1 MLTIPKVKND
11 TLNSSNEELVRRQG
25 TLPMTNQSVRQG
37 TLPNLNGEPSTRSAR
52 QDIVKAHIIQ
62 QIDNLKTD
70 IQNLLDKK
78 NLIPKD
84 EMGDWTK
91 LKNEKM
97 NQLKVLTE
105 KLKEMNKK
113 ERLEIRKI
121 NEITKVSKAID
132 NLEYAAAKK
141 KNNSIAMDK
150 AKRDKELRNEARE
163 QYTNFQ
169 KMEKTYLEYDSDKLP
184 GNLFLHKDILK
195 SYGLCPFIDI
205 QFNEEDK
212 NHITNDNLLMIN
224 ASTLVSKVSIQECT
238 YNKRL
243 KWLQNQSDSGKL
255 YFSLYDDLIKR
266 IKCKEMADSKI
277 VLENA
282 IYDFIKQNI
291 TESLIHIYDGCIK
304 FIEEYVNCSIKTKRI
319 KERYNL
325 FINDLSV
332 LYSET
337 MIEFHSYLSIK
348 YNMHLVVNILKPN
361 IKEKDKYNVLIIRE
375 RFDELIKQYKI
386 EVKEIEQRNLFI
398 KNTLRNTNTDLY
410 SFLTDKQTFVN
421 KLSNMNIIKTNS
433 VLQVGKYFKRWSVL
447 TKQEQFERFESFSHF
462 YVDKHLVNT
471 LIIEKEE
478 RDKMVEILCNLLK
491 INFENKR
498 MVYRDYVW
506 NTTRGVI
513 ETVKIL
519 RYNKDTGF
527 VLAFTKQMPSKDG
540 QLKKQMSSK
549 DGQLSNESGS
559 SDTLKKKVSSR
570 TIITKD
576 SEKIIN
582 EELLFFILTRI
593 KNGVDTIDQKDKEI
607 FCDTIKIKLKVKKLM
622 LNDKTR
628 IYKKYDEIFEI
639 VKNNKS

>member
-1 MLTIPKVKND
+1 MLTIPKVKID
-11 TLNSSNEELVRRQG
+11 
-25 TLPMTNQSVRQG
+25 TLPMTNQSVQQG
-37 TLPNLNGEPSTRSAR
+37 NLPNPDSEPSTRSV
-52 QDIVKAHIIQ
+52 IVKSHIVQ

-78 NLIPKD
+78 NFIPKD

-91 LKNEKM
+91 LKNEKI

-113 ERLEIRKI
+113 ERLEIRRM
-121 NEITKVSKAID
+121 NEITKVSKTID

-150 AKRDKELRNEARE
+150 AKREKELRNEARE

-205 QFNEEDK
+205 QFNKEDK
-212 NHITNDNLLMIN
+212 NNITSDNLLIIN
-224 ASTLVSKVSIQECT
+224 ASTPVNKVYLSTTLLDDKVSIQECT

-291 TESLIHIYDGCIK
+291 TESLIHIYDGCIN

-361 IKEKDKYNVLIIRE
+361 IKEKDKYNFLIIRE

-478 RDKMVEILCNLLK
+478 RDKTVEILCNLLK

-540 QLKKQMSSK
+540 QLKKQMSLTN
-549 DGQLSNESGS
+549 GQLSNETGS
-559 SDTLKKKVSSR
+559 SDEILKKNISIKKVSSR
-570 TIITKD
+570 TIITKE

-582 EELLFFILTRI
+582 EELLVFILTRI

-607 FCDTIKIKLKVKKLM
+607 FCETIKIKLKVKKLM
-622 LNDKTR
+622 LNDKTK